1 MLTDDDIK
9 SRFESLDGVRIQ
21 SLYCDETN
29 IRIIKFLL
37 DNYKAGNIQAKKTF
51 DQNWDTLHSLPVNF
65 IGYNF
70 RLTK

>member
-1 MLTDDDIK
+1 MLTDDEIK

-21 SLYCDETN
+21 YLYCDETK

-37 DNYKAGNIQAKKTF
+37 DNYKAGNMQAKTF